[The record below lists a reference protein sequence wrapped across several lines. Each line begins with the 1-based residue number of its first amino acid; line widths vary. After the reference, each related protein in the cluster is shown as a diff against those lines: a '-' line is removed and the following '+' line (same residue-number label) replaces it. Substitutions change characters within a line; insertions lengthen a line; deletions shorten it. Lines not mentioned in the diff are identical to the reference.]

1 MLVARESARSVRLAQ
16 LQLRVT
22 SCPHVFRS
30 IIQSPFNLYLML
42 PFVQVRMVRV
52 YQKLAMPK
60 VAIPMGNM
68 MINYWMWGYA
78 TKSFRPIM
86 LYVCDIY
93 IHTHDISHNMYKY
106 L

>member
-1 MLVARESARSVRLAQ
+1 
-16 LQLRVT
+16 
-22 SCPHVFRS
+22 
-30 IIQSPFNLYLML
+30 
-42 PFVQVRMVRV
+42 MVRV

-93 IHTHDISHNMYKY
+93 IYTYP
-106 L
+106 